1 MRLVNSTRS
10 VAENA
15 VNTANELY
23 NTAFFMP
30 PGDERDAMMARA
42 RELNNEADRLILELF
57 RDMYRNEADPV
68 RFLLRKDLFEILEKA
83 IDRCRDAG
91 NVVYAIVLKNS

>member
-1 MRLVNSTRS
+1 MVSQLR
-10 VAENA
+10 
-15 VNTANELY
+15 
-23 NTAFFMP
+23 
-30 PGDERDAMMARA
+30 AMKLEPMK
-42 RELNNEADRLILELF
+42 ELNDQLQAIENEADRLILELF
-57 RDMYRNEADPV
+57 RDMYRNENDPV